1 MSSCCRSETKTG
13 PHKDTSTR
21 TQTHTR
27 TCRGRTR
34 TQPMETHID
43 SLVRLVHHVHTCMN
57 TLQRTHT
64 HPLSVQPTQS
74 YSFQGGGGFFFF
86 FFSVELF
93 MAEGGKTVFDVG
105 WCVGARS
112 VEWRPQMHPAS
123 VCCGTIM
130 GVGWEFRR
138 GCPEFTFIL
147 RLQTPRAALQ
157 LRGAKH
163 AELLCSR
170 LRLQTVASVLS
181 LSLLCCCLHWNAPS
195 ELMLRCNNYSPEWDF
210 CVA

>member
-21 TQTHTR
+21 TQTHTG

-86 FFSVELF
+86 FFSWALH
-93 MAEGGKTVFDVG
+93 GGGREDCV
-105 WCVGARS
+105 WCRVVRWSTLSGVA
-112 VEWRPQMHPAS
+112 AS
-123 VCCGTIM
+123 DAPGLGM
-130 GVGWEFRR
+130 LWHHNG
-138 GCPEFTFIL
+138 
-147 RLQTPRAALQ
+147 
-157 LRGAKH
+157 
-163 AELLCSR
+163 SR
-170 LRLQTVASVLS
+170 LRVQARLSRIYIYIKAANPSSCTAAEGSEARRAAVFTSSSSNRRLCVVS
-181 LSLLCCCLHWNAPS
+181 LSFMLLFALKCSQRAHAP
-195 ELMLRCNNYSPEWDF
+195 L
-210 CVA
+210 